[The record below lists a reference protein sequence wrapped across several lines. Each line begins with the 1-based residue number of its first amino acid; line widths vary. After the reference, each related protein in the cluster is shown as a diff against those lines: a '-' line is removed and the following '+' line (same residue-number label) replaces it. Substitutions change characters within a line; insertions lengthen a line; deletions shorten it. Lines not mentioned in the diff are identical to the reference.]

1 MPRSALRVRDVREN
15 NATGDVIS
23 VPEACKFLG
32 VHRNTLYRL
41 IRDAELPA
49 FRMTRGGRWRFRRP
63 ALRDWLEDKQAARRT

>member
-1 MPRSALRVRDVREN
+1 MPRSALRVREVKERD
-15 NATGDVIS
+15 ATADVIS
-23 VPEACKFLG
+23 VPEACRFLG

-63 ALRDWLEDKQAARRT
+63 DLSDRLEDKQAARRP